1 MISMVTFFCLL
12 IVSYFSIND
21 DNRMNFYAKLQINYV
36 DMQKKI
42 LSGKHFENFQK
53 FTINAT

>member
-21 DNRMNFYAKLQINYV
+21 DNRMNFYAKLQYNYV

>member
-21 DNRMNFYAKLQINYV
+21 DNRMNFYAKLQYNYV
-36 DMQKKI
+36 DMQKKKNNLGNI
-42 LSGKHFENFQK
+42 LKIFRNSQ
-53 FTINAT
+53 